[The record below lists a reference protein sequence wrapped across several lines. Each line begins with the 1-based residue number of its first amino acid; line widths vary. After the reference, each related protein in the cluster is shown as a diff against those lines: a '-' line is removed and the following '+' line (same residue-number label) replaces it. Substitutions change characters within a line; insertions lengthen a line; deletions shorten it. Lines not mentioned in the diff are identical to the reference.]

1 MVTEPLYMVLLDF
14 SYFYIFIT
22 THGNYDTYVKKS
34 FHIQREILKNVFKS
48 YKKEMKNKLLQPR
61 KRNVLHFNH
70 SKKTSKINN
79 KK

>member
-14 SYFYIFIT
+14 FLFLHFLT
-22 THGNYDTYVKKS
+22 TRGNYDTYVKKS